1 MRKKILGIV
10 TIVTLVLM
18 MLVTSVNAAEFTAD
32 KTEIKKGDIVTLTV
46 TTDQNVEVIQ
56 FEVGYDSSKFEYVA
70 NSATSA
76 LESTSSRVMED
87 GLVRVSAFS
96 TADPATQTN
105 TITLQFKALEN
116 GENIPFTISNAAFG
130 IGTDKID
137 ETVVNTTV
145 NVTVAEST
153 EEPTDPEN
161 PGDSSDPED
170 STKPEN
176 PSDPENPTNPG
187 ETTDP
192 DENNNNEQNGNNE
205 ENGSSEYV
213 DEDGNPITRLPQ
225 TGSLLP
231 AIAVGAVILVAAAI
245 ITFKAIKK

>member
-46 TTDQNVEVIQ
+46 KVDEPTQVIQ
-56 FEVGYDSSKFEYVA
+56 FDVAYDTTKYEYVA
-70 NSATSA
+70 DSATSA
-76 LESTSSRVMED
+76 LDLTESRDQGNGTVK
-87 GLVRVSAFS
+87 VSAF
-96 TADPATQTN
+96 TTGDTT
-105 TITLQFKALEN
+105 TDTLTLQFKAIEN
-116 GENIPFTISNAAFG
+116 GENVPFTISNAAIQTEAGKTEATFA
-130 IGTDKID
+130 
-137 ETVVNTTV
+137 NATV
-145 NVTVAEST
+145 NVTVAEPT

-161 PGDSSDPED
+161 PDEEEPTDPSTPED
-170 STKPEN
+170 PDKE
-176 PSDPENPTNPG
+176 EPTA
-187 ETTDP
+187 P
-192 DENNNNEQNGNNE
+192 DENKGEEGNKD
-205 ENGSSEYV
+205 ENKGSSEYV

>member
-46 TTDQNVEVIQ
+46 KVDEPTQVIQ
-56 FEVGYDSSKFEYVA
+56 FDVAYDATKYEYVA
-70 NSATSA
+70 DSASSA
-76 LESTSSRVMED
+76 LEATSSAD
-87 GLVRVSAFS
+87 QGNGTVRVSAFATGATT
-96 TADPATQTN
+96 TADTL
-105 TITLQFKALEN
+105 TLQFKAIEN
-116 GENIPFTISNAAFG
+116 GENVAFTISNAAIKTEEGRVEPTFAS
-130 IGTDKID
+130 
-137 ETVVNTTV
+137 TTV
-145 NVTVAEST
+145 NVTVAEPT
-153 EEPTDPEN
+153 EEPTDPE
-161 PGDSSDPED
+161 
-170 STKPEN
+170 
-176 PSDPENPTNPG
+176 
-187 ETTDP
+187 DP
-192 DENNNNEQNGNNE
+192 DEEEPTDPSTPEDPDKEEPTTPDENKGEEGNKD
-205 ENGSSEYV
+205 ENKGSSEYV